1 MRPSTK
7 KLHLLKIFSARN
19 SSVKHILCSSV
30 TDRLQ
35 LLSVGEEEERKR
47 KKKRRRRRKRRKR
60 RKKKRRKK
68 KRRKRRKRKRK
79 RRKRGKKKL
88 DRSRQRVSSGRDR
101 RFVVVCPGERSSA
114 GMALSRSPAPLPL
127 LLVLLSAALQSRV
140 VVVVERCPVD
150 SPVDPLQVSS
160 ASGHFELQI
169 LSMQNV
175 NGRLQSGACCDG
187 PRDDGPRDDRGQR
200 DDGPR
205 DDRGQWDDGPRDV
218 RGQWDDG
225 PRDDRGQRDDGPRDD
240 RGQRC
245 AADEC
250 DTYFRVCLKEYQ
262 LKVSSAG
269 PCSFGSASTPVLGGN
284 SFTLR
289 NTKSDDGARVVLPFS
304 FAWPRSYTLIVDALD
319 FNNDSSSSSGAAI
332 ERAVHSGMINP
343 GRQWQALKHDG
354 PVAQFQLRLRLGC
367 DEHYFGFGC
376 NKFCRPRD
384 DFFGHYECD
393 HNGNK
398 TCLEGWSGPDC
409 HTDLNTCRTRQPC
422 LNGGTCS
429 NTGPDKY
436 QCSCPDG
443 FSGVDCQRDVDE
455 CLVNPCGHGG
465 TCQDLVNGFRCT
477 CPPQWT
483 GRTCLIDANE
493 CDHDPCVNAN
503 SCRNL
508 IGGYFCEC
516 VPGWTGQNCD
526 TRKWTQVNPFT
537 YYNNNNDNTSWL
549 LLQDLLSGY
558 TCVCAAGFGG
568 VHCERDVDEC
578 ASGPCLNGGRCHDE
592 VNGFHCLCPPGSSG
606 RRCQSDVD
614 YCRRSPCQNGGQCFN
629 LAADYVCKC
638 PEDYEGRNCS
648 RLRDHCRTSP
658 CKGSPSGPLIS
669 LRCIVRS
676 QSCERLHSV
685 CHYFIYRKQRG
696 GETFTSTK
704 ANVTQINTQIN
715 TFLDFSSFYIF
726 KIILQ
731 LYTVIDS
738 CTVAVA
744 SNSTASGVRLISSN
758 VCGPHGRCRGHAGG
772 QFSCECAEGFT
783 GTYCH
788 ENINDCES
796 APCLNGGTCIDGVRQ
811 YQCVCAE
818 GWDGPACLHNVDDC
832 SSAPCL
838 NRGVCRDLVNGF
850 YCECNGESQ
859 CDEWTCHNRGTC
871 LDEGD
876 AFSYNGGT
884 CVDGDNWYR
893 CECSPGFSGPDCR
906 INIDECQS
914 SPCGFGSTCVDEI
927 NGYRCVCPPGRA
939 GPRCR
944 DAAGRPCVVRGLE
957 ALDGSRWDDDCN
969 SCRCRD
975 GRVACSQLRCGP
987 KPCSLHGKSQGS
999 ECPAGQ
1005 TCVAVRD
1012 ERCFVKPC
1020 PGQGECWS
1028 PSHLAPPTARCHPE
1042 SGCANVTFTFNKDV
1056 MAKGATVEQVCREL
1070 RSLYVVEDLSSDSA
1084 VSLSCESS
1092 LSTGNEIHVAIS
1104 TDDRRGGL
1112 TFVKE
1117 VTDRIMDLVSKRS
1130 ANSTIIGAIAEV
1142 RTQRRPS
1149 RIHNADYYL
1158 GPLLVSVAT
1167 VIWVLAVTLMSLWC
1181 LRRRRKQSAHTGV
1194 STQAEDNNAL
1204 HNSISAAACEQLN
1217 HIKNPIEKIPPNHHQ
1232 QQHQLH
1238 GPHLY
1243 QDKNSL
1249 NAKFRRSD
1257 AGSRLEEDEVDKRL
1271 QKARFPR
1278 APPAYSLV
1286 DWEERP
1292 PDHTMGQPPPWT
1304 NKQDNR
1310 QLQSQSRSRTEFM
1323 LLKNSSLNL
1332 KQFHVFNF
1340 KVNNFL
1346 SEAESELHEACRF
1359 LSERRLGVG
1368 GALHRSLQQP
1378 RDQVD
1383 GEEGSAPGPQP
1394 VPPDPAARLHPDSA
1408 GGKQ

>member
-1 MRPSTK
+1 
-7 KLHLLKIFSARN
+7 
-19 SSVKHILCSSV
+19 
-30 TDRLQ
+30 
-35 LLSVGEEEERKR
+35 
-47 KKKRRRRRKRRKR
+47 
-60 RKKKRRKK
+60 
-68 KRRKRRKRKRK
+68 
-79 RRKRGKKKL
+79 
-88 DRSRQRVSSGRDR
+88 
-101 RFVVVCPGERSSA
+101 

-127 LLVLLSAALQSRV
+127 LL
-140 VVVVERCPVD
+140 
-150 SPVDPLQVSS
+150 VSS

-175 NGRLQSGACCDG
+175 NGRLQSG
-187 PRDDGPRDDRGQR
+187 
-200 DDGPR
+200 
-205 DDRGQWDDGPRDV
+205 
-218 RGQWDDG
+218 
-225 PRDDRGQRDDGPRDD
+225 RDDGPRDD

-262 LKVSSAG
+262 LKVSTAG

-409 HTDLNTCRTRQPC
+409 HTASCRQGCSAQHGSCKVPGECRCLYGWQGEYCDQCIPHPGCVHGSCVEPWQCLCDTNYGGQLCDKDLNTCRTRQPC

-436 QCSCPDG
+436 HQGFECRCAAGWTGASCSIN
-443 FSGVDCQRDVDE
+443 VDE

-465 TCQDLVNGFRCT
+465 TCQDLVNGF
-477 CPPQWT
+477 
-483 GRTCLIDANE
+483 
-493 CDHDPCVNAN
+493 
-503 SCRNL
+503 
-508 IGGYFCEC
+508 
-516 VPGWTGQNCD
+516 
-526 TRKWTQVNPFT
+526 
-537 YYNNNNDNTSWL
+537 
-549 LLQDLLSGY
+549 SGY

-606 RRCQSDVD
+606 RRCQVSGHEMIRVVSSTSAHTCVGGYRGDACL
-614 YCRRSPCQNGGQCFN
+614 YKQLNGECNFSHPCQNGGQCFN

-658 CKGSPSGPLIS
+658 CK
-669 LRCIVRS
+669 
-676 QSCERLHSV
+676 
-685 CHYFIYRKQRG
+685 
-696 GETFTSTK
+696 
-704 ANVTQINTQIN
+704 
-715 TFLDFSSFYIF
+715 
-726 KIILQ
+726 
-731 LYTVIDS
+731 VIDS

-850 YCECNGESQ
+850 YCECNGGWKGKTCHSRESQ

-876 AFSYNGGT
+876 AFRCVCAVGWEGRSCNTVKNGVCLQSPCENGGTCVVGGASFSCVCKEGWEGATCSHNANDCSSHPCYNGGT

-944 DAAGRPCVVRGLE
+944 DGKTSSSHGLE

-1056 MAKGATVEQVCREL
+1056 MAK
-1070 RSLYVVEDLSSDSA
+1070 
-1084 VSLSCESS
+1084 VSL
-1092 LSTGNEIHVAIS
+1092 L
-1104 TDDRRGGL
+1104 
-1112 TFVKE
+1112 FP
-1117 VTDRIMDLVSKRS
+1117 
-1130 ANSTIIGAIAEV
+1130 GASE
-1142 RTQRRPS
+1142 
-1149 RIHNADYYL
+1149 
-1158 GPLLVSVAT
+1158 
-1167 VIWVLAVTLMSLWC
+1167 
-1181 LRRRRKQSAHTGV
+1181 
-1194 STQAEDNNAL
+1194 
-1204 HNSISAAACEQLN
+1204 
-1217 HIKNPIEKIPPNHHQ
+1217 
-1232 QQHQLH
+1232 
-1238 GPHLY
+1238 
-1243 QDKNSL
+1243 
-1249 NAKFRRSD
+1249 
-1257 AGSRLEEDEVDKRL
+1257 
-1271 QKARFPR
+1271 
-1278 APPAYSLV
+1278 
-1286 DWEERP
+1286 
-1292 PDHTMGQPPPWT
+1292 
-1304 NKQDNR
+1304 
-1310 QLQSQSRSRTEFM
+1310 QSRS
-1323 LLKNSSLNL
+1323 S
-1332 KQFHVFNF
+1332 
-1340 KVNNFL
+1340 
-1346 SEAESELHEACRF
+1346 
-1359 LSERRLGVG
+1359 
-1368 GALHRSLQQP
+1368 
-1378 RDQVD
+1378 
-1383 GEEGSAPGPQP
+1383 
-1394 VPPDPAARLHPDSA
+1394 DPHH
-1408 GGKQ
+1408 